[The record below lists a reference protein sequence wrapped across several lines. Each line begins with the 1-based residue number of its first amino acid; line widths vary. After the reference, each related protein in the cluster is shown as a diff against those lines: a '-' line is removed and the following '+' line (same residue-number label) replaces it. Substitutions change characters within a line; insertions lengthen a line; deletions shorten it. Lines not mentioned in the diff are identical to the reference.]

1 MKYLTSSFN
10 IHWPEAEI
18 EETGMEK
25 KKETRGS
32 WSRTKAETDVRRKK
46 EEFLRTS
53 EKCQEMKR
61 KEQSRVRMEQ
71 EDRGRQTDRRG

>member
-18 EETGMEK
+18 EKTGME

-32 WSRTKAETDVRRKK
+32 GSRTKAETDVRRKK

-53 EKCQEMKR
+53 EKRQEMKR

>member
-18 EETGMEK
+18 EKTGIE

-32 WSRTKAETDVRRKK
+32 GSRTKAETDVRREK